1 MRFRC
6 TFSHFSRC
14 IHFPKLLKKA
24 TFSHLKGI
32 CSQKRMLGHK
42 PNNLQGH
49 LSLLEPLLLCALA
62 QNSQHLPA
70 TTAVNLLRSLGRSS
84 SWILLASPLVSS
96 FFLYDRNGI
105 LKFYN
110 WTDGLHHM
118 YMMIGWKDERT
129 KAYQSYIPEQKI
141 WCCTML
147 SWSCFVS
154 CHGRWLL
161 PFLARVLAQ
170 LQRTIHLLWIHGSI
184 PLRHIKTMTI
194 IMPANIH
201 P

>member
-129 KAYQSYIPEQKI
+129 KAIFLSRKFGVARCCRDLVLFPAMVVDYCHFWPEYWRSYNV
-141 WCCTML
+141 L
-147 SWSCFVS
+147 SISC
-154 CHGRWLL
+154 
-161 PFLARVLAQ
+161 
-170 LQRTIHLLWIHGSI
+170 GSMGQY
-184 PLRHIKTMTI
+184 H
-194 IMPANIH
+194 
-201 P
+201 